1 MGIALFTLINIL
13 LSFSAN
19 QRLNLNK
26 ELPKQTHLCAC
37 SSFSNFEL
45 NDCHNGDYELLTP
58 DSLAFD
64 DLCFFEAKY
73 YNSES
78 ISGYMKYSKNN
89 SNYYSGCEGST
100 YYDNIGNK
108 LFRIYCYE
116 EIDRFNYLNYFLPI
130 TGKNSLLVSGNIYR
144 IDLDSSFISD
154 DISVLCH
161 RQNAEISNTI
171 DSYIPY
177 NSSEKPNFLR
187 IVSYD
192 PNTNILKARF
202 RITFQVINPFDGNK
216 YIGATLGGIGKKRN
230 QNSPEFVTLDDGVI
244 HIYLQKY

>member
-1 MGIALFTLINIL
+1 
-13 LSFSAN
+13 
-19 QRLNLNK
+19 
-26 ELPKQTHLCAC
+26 
-37 SSFSNFEL
+37 
-45 NDCHNGDYELLTP
+45 
-58 DSLAFD
+58 
-64 DLCFFEAKY
+64 
-73 YNSES
+73 
-78 ISGYMKYSKNN
+78 MKYSKNN

-161 RQNAEISNTI
+161 RQNAEIS
-171 DSYIPY
+171 
-177 NSSEKPNFLR
+177 
-187 IVSYD
+187 
-192 PNTNILKARF
+192 
-202 RITFQVINPFDGNK
+202 ITFQVINPFDGNK